1 MPGPR
6 RLVAVAAL
14 AALASVLPEPAGAAE
29 PTCNKWDLEASC
41 ATSVP
46 RVAAGEPFVATLT
59 VKNTGDM
66 PLVQVVLSLRPDLGA
81 RTVGDAPSPVRTTIE
96 RLEPGE
102 SKELTGTFTSDQ
114 VGLARII
121 GGTRD
126 TTGWA
131 AAGCACTVEV
141 LGLPA
146 LESDLADMALTE
158 GGGSVGQFFVGDMF
172 RYVLTVSDDGG
183 SAQSPDMKAVFTLPK
198 ELEFVSGSGDK
209 QITVTG
215 NGQTATTSPF
225 FLTPKET
232 VKIEVR
238 VKVLAA
244 PPSNLVQT
252 RASIQTV
259 TGIELEQQAESTT
272 LK

>member
-1 MPGPR
+1 MR
-6 RLVAVAAL
+6 VSRLVAVAAL
-14 AALASVLPEPAGAAE
+14 VSFPWLGRSPAGAAE
-29 PTCNKWDLEASC
+29 PACNKWDLDATC
-41 ATSVP
+41 TTSVT
-46 RVAAGEPFVATLT
+46 RVAAGEPFTATMT

-81 RTVGDAPSPVRTTIE
+81 KTVGDVPSPIRTTVE

-102 SKELTGTFTSDQ
+102 SKELSGTFSSDQ

-146 LESDLADMALTE
+146 LDSDLADLALTD
-158 GGGSVGQFFVGDMF
+158 GPNPVGQFFVGDIF

-198 ELEFVSGSGDK
+198 ELEFVSGTGEK
-209 QITVTG
+209 GITVTG
-215 NGQTATTSPF
+215 NGQSATSSAF
-225 FLTPKET
+225 VLTPKET